1 MRYPFRSLGWSA
13 SLCALLVAVI
23 LSIVLVCPQAAF
35 SRKKEPVKK
44 DDVIDALISV
54 NMLVTPYR
62 DGGPAITA

>member
-1 MRYPFRSLGWSA
+1 VLFLT
-13 SLCALLVAVI
+13 VI
-23 LSIVLVCPQAAF
+23 LFVVLVCPQAVF
-35 SRKKEPVKK
+35 GRKKEPVKK